1 MYVTLCAA
9 GLGCRLNSF
18 MGQRVDPTVKV
29 NRFELDF
36 RAGSYNGDWFNSV
49 FNVDVEILW
58 ITLGLKFG

>member
-1 MYVTLCAA
+1 
-9 GLGCRLNSF
+9 